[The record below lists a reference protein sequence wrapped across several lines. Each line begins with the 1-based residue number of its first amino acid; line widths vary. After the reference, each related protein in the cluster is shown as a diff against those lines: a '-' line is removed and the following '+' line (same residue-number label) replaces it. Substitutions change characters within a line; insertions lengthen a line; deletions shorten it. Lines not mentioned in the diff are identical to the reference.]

1 MRFNDDKT
9 PLFMIEDQNDTIRDI
24 SEIVERY
31 YDMGTVVKIKKLD
44 IGNTNFNYF
53 ITLTVWRRSISLSYS
68 AHRRH

>member
-31 YDMGTVVKIKKLD
+31 YDMGTVVKIK
-44 IGNTNFNYF
+44 N
-53 ITLTVWRRSISLSYS
+53 SI
-68 AHRRH
+68 